1 MLVFL
6 VLDSLWWTE
15 KMWWISGQKIN
26 IFPTSSP
33 RVVNRFPIPTIS
45 LHFPQ
50 QLSHKLSINQHFPF
64 MFPTPKST
72 FYPQINIVSMDSW
85 SKNSNTSKLEDDYQH
100 SLNIYPSLSIWDL
113 CHFFYVAYE
122 LDFAVYLF
130 QYLRSLPPLI
140 QLYIDEA
147 IAIASTLCARLFHLV

>member
-1 MLVFL
+1 MTFILAMWWRSLYVSGQLLTRLSVIQNVATCRFSEAGIGA

-15 KMWWISGQKIN
+15 KVWGISGQKIN

-72 FYPQINIVSMDSW
+72 FYPQINILSMPSCT
-85 SKNSNTSKLEDDYQH
+85 KTLETSKLGKEYQH
-100 SLNIYPSLSIWDL
+100 SLNINPTQLS
-113 CHFFYVAYE
+113 
-122 LDFAVYLF
+122 
-130 QYLRSLPPLI
+130 
-140 QLYIDEA
+140 
-147 IAIASTLCARLFHLV
+147 ASHLVFGIFATSSI